1 LRSSTKHYNPII
13 MRYMIVTLLALS
25 TTVLAAPG
33 VAAIDVKVG
42 QISELTYYWVQYIVE
57 Y

>member
-1 LRSSTKHYNPII
+1 